1 MANEKTSIKTQL
13 PLRIVCATRKKN
25 VAFKETNTGKSLFSL
40 STTTDAELR
49 LFDENTRGLSEIYNE
64 AIDESI
70 LSPAIL
76 VFIHDDVLVT
86 DLFWGERIRTSLKQF
101 DILGVVGNSIR
112 LPNQPGWIMTN
123 LDGKLAPKENLSGAI
138 GQGQSFPPE
147 KIENFGPPN
156 KECKLLDGVFIAA
169 NSEKLNLYG
178 LRFDPQFKFH
188 FYDIDFCRSA
198 EHLAIKMGTC
208 DISLIHQSYGQINQE
223 WITSYKL
230 YLQKWGE

>member
-112 LPNQPGWIMTN
+112 LPNQPGWIMTH
-123 LDGKLAPKENLSGAI
+123 LDGQLAPKENLSGAI
-138 GQGQSFPPE
+138 GQGQSFPPDDVE
-147 KIENFGPPN
+147 F
-156 KECKLLDGVFIAA
+156 
-169 NSEKLNLYG
+169 
-178 LRFDPQFKFH
+178 FK
-188 FYDIDFCRSA
+188 
-198 EHLAIKMGTC
+198 
-208 DISLIHQSYGQINQE
+208 
-223 WITSYKL
+223 
-230 YLQKWGE
+230 